1 MYMQEEINH
10 GNDNDTEDPRSARGS
25 CRKAGQLID
34 ADLDLVLGNDITTP
48 VAVNEMKKMDN
59 QTVFNHDK
67 IALVMDHFIPNKDIK
82 SAENCKCCREFACRH
97 DITNYFDVGEMGIEH
112 AHFPKKVHR

>member
-10 GNDNDTEDPRSARGS
+10 GNDNDTEDPGSARGS
-25 CRKAGQLID
+25 CRGKSRTVDPLRIWIWF
-34 ADLDLVLGNDITTP
+34 LKHITTP

-97 DITNYFDVGEMGIEH
+97 DIAQLF
-112 AHFPKKVHR
+112 